1 MTQERRAI
9 TMGPMQNNQIDF
21 SYSYPFIFKL
31 VSKLI
36 TFMTMNSF
44 LDMASD
50 YSFIILIGHSQFL
63 NSTKLFK
70 I

>member
-21 SYSYPFIFKL
+21 SYSYPFIF
-31 VSKLI
+31 KLI